1 MKISPITAGALAL
14 LAIPRLALGYPMDAY
29 EQTGILR
36 LEAYRLAQ
44 TGEVKGRILPP
55 GGRLGIDDVQL
66 RLTDHPDFEIPAPDP
81 ELSASILEMLGE
93 DADGYAIAVLD
104 ITDPAKPRYAAH
116 NPDQNQNPGSV
127 GKLMVGLA
135 WFQALADVYPDDTNA
150 RDALLYNTHHVAD
163 AFIRSDSHK
172 VPFWE
177 PGDSEVVFRP
187 IVLPLSRS
195 STSSQAE

>member
-66 RLTDHPDFEIPAPDP
+66 RLTDYPDFEIPAPDS

-93 DADGYAIAVLD
+93 DADGYAISVLD

-116 NPDQNQNPGSV
+116 NPEQNQNPGSV
-127 GKLMVGLA
+127 GKLMVGEGVEGVPVNQVIAVLLEEGEDA
-135 WFQALADVYPDDTNA
+135 TAIDSGAMANA
-150 RDALLYNTHHVAD
+150 PPPA
-163 AFIRSDSHK
+163 
-172 VPFWE
+172 E
-177 PGDSEVVFRP
+177 PTRP
-187 IVLPLSRS
+187 TRRR
-195 STSSQAE
+195 